1 MLDLGWTEL
10 LVIGIVALIVVGPKD
25 LPVMF
30 HSLGK
35 FTARMRSMARDF
47 SRAMD
52 DAAKESGARDIARDL
67 RSMSNPTSA
76 GKKAFKSAV
85 GLDDPFGEDDDGKP
99 DGSPDQS
106 KGDEAK
112 SDARP
117 AHGPNT
123 AALAETR
130 AAEAKAR
137 REEAAARANDRS
149 AAFKGFEGSGSAG
162 SGSEGSDRE
171 CATPAPGGDAPEPSR
186 DSAGE
191 TDAPRR
197 AAGDTA

>member
-67 RSMSNPTSA
+67 RGMSNPTSA

-99 DGSPDQS
+99 DAATSGAST
-106 KGDEAK
+106 
-112 SDARP
+112 SDAKP

-123 AALAETR
+123 AALAEKR

-137 REEAAARANDRS
+137 REEAAARANERS
-149 AAFKGFEGSGSAG
+149 AAFKGFEGGGA
-162 SGSEGSDRE
+162 EGRG
-171 CATPAPGGDAPEPSR
+171 AQGGTPAPAPGEDAPEPSR
-186 DSAGE
+186 EGAGE
-191 TDAPRR
+191 ADTPRR

>member
-10 LVIGIVALIVVGPKD
+10 LVIGIVALIVVGPRD

-67 RSMSNPTSA
+67 RGMSNPTSA
-76 GKKAFKSAV
+76 GKKSFKSAV

-99 DGSPDQS
+99 DAATSGAST
-106 KGDEAK
+106 
-112 SDARP
+112 SDAKP

-123 AALAETR
+123 AALAEKR

-137 REEAAARANDRS
+137 REEAAARANERS
-149 AAFKGFEGSGSAG
+149 SAFKGFEGGGA
-162 SGSEGSDRE
+162 EGSDGE
-171 CATPAPGGDAPEPSR
+171 GATPAPAPGGDAPEPSR

>member
-52 DAAKESGARDIARDL
+52 DAARESGARDVARDL
-67 RSMSNPTSA
+67 RNMSNPTAA
-76 GKKAFKSAV
+76 GKSAFKSAV
-85 GLDDPFGEDDDGKP
+85 GLDDPFGDDDEDKP
-99 DGSPDQS
+99 DAQKPDE
-106 KGDEAK
+106 K
-112 SDARP
+112 P

-137 REEAAARANDRS
+137 REEAAARANARS
-149 AAFKGFEGSGSAG
+149 ASFQGFEGQGF
-162 SGSEGSDRE
+162 EGG
-171 CATPAPGGDAPEPSR
+171 AQGGTPAPAPGEDAPAPDRGHESPAEPS
-186 DSAGE
+186 DE
-191 TDAPRR
+191 PRQ
-197 AAGDTA
+197 AAGDKA